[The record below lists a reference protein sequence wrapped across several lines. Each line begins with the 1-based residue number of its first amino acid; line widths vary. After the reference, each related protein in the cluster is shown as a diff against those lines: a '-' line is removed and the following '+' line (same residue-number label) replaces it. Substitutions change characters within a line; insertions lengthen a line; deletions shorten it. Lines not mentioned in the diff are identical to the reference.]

1 MEVKYNLW
9 YAEDDLLFGSLV
21 KERLKREEFRVSVFP
36 DGQALCQEYQP
47 GSAHLIL
54 LDYDMPGASGLDV
67 VRKIRETDE
76 GVPIVIYSVYAD
88 PRIAAEAYNLG
99 VDFINKDCEWDL
111 FLAKI
116 RCFIRRAYN
125 EDLKNSFI
133 QLSETTYFDVAR
145 NLLIIDNQEVLLNKV
160 NTCLLRILCANVNE
174 WVSGDQ
180 LTNGIWRLGVK
191 DKIKDLRRQIFLI
204 REKLGPDAS
213 VRIENGYGTRY
224 RLVIPILPAPRDG
237 Q

>member
-1 MEVKYNLW
+1 
-9 YAEDDLLFGSLV
+9 
-21 KERLKREEFRVSVFP
+21 
-36 DGQALCQEYQP
+36 
-47 GSAHLIL
+47 
-54 LDYDMPGASGLDV
+54 
-67 VRKIRETDE
+67 
-76 GVPIVIYSVYAD
+76 
-88 PRIAAEAYNLG
+88 
-99 VDFINKDCEWDL
+99 
-111 FLAKI
+111 
-116 RCFIRRAYN
+116 
-125 EDLKNSFI
+125 
-133 QLSETTYFDVAR
+133 
-145 NLLIIDNQEVLLNKV
+145 
-160 NTCLLRILCANVNE
+160 LRILCANVNE